1 MEKFLSD
8 VYSHLSKKDADGVA
22 AVAKATASNHPMAVK
37 WQDLNSQ
44 LRNAVAAER
53 ARKMEKD
60 PSKWIRPVQGCSL
73 FWKNRIVASFNEKD
87 PESRERLIEAAGELT
102 PVTAPLSVEALFT
115 YAIRLAIVVRRSKMN
130 VSEGNAVFD
139 RLTLASSPEALF
151 KEEEK

>member
-1 MEKFLSD
+1 
-8 VYSHLSKKDADGVA
+8 
-22 AVAKATASNHPMAVK
+22 
-37 WQDLNSQ
+37 
-44 LRNAVAAER
+44 
-53 ARKMEKD
+53 MEKD

-87 PESRERLIEAAGELT
+87 PESRERLIDLAFFEAAGELT